1 MRFLLLTSSFPN
13 PYDPTKAVFNLH
25 LARALARTH
34 EVEVISPISWL
45 DEWRAKRTGSG
56 KVSGDRSAVVDGIQ
70 VHYPRYRYLPRM
82 KRSLY
87 AWCLWRSVRRTVWK
101 ILRAK
106 TPDAVLGYW
115 AHPDGEAAIRIAR
128 LTGVPAVI
136 MVGGS
141 DILLLSGQRSRR
153 KCVTNVLQAADAVV
167 TASEDLRTK
176 VIELGVNP
184 HKVQVVY
191 RGVDQNVFVPGERG
205 EARRRLGIA
214 PEPPTLVWV
223 GRMVPVKGLDVLLEA
238 AARLRDHGV
247 DFRLHLVGDGPLR
260 SSLEEQ
266 SRRRGLSEVISFKG
280 RVDNRSLPDWYR
292 AADLTVL
299 PSRSEGV
306 PNVLR
311 ESLACGTPF
320 VASRVGGIAEIA
332 EGPGNRLVPPEN
344 AVALADAIE
353 QTLARRATAGQVR
366 PNSCSWDASAAALVH
381 ILEPLVS
388 RSQDHDRPWWAGKQQ
403 PVIKPPSPWKPL
415 ALRQLLRK
423 AMATFLP
430 HRLFLVRGR
439 RQSKSVSL
447 TFDDGPHPQHTPR
460 LLDILKRHAI
470 KATFFVVGRRV
481 QDHPDLVR
489 RIAAEGHD
497 VANHSFFHSELDLLS
512 AGEAAHGI
520 RRTQE
525 LLRQLAGDVLPLYR
539 PPRGKLTTWKLL
551 GLWWLG
557 MKVVLWN
564 VDARDYALN
573 NAAEL
578 SAWFR
583 SHPLRAGD
591 IVLLHDRLP
600 LAVDALPELI
610 ETTRERGLDFVPLS
624 QWTR

>member
-1 MRFLLLTSSFPN
+1 MRFILLTSSFPN

-25 LARALARTH
+25 LARALAREH

-45 DEWRAKRTGSG
+45 DEWRANRTASG
-56 KVSGDRSAVVDGIQ
+56 RLSSHRSAIMGGIE
-70 VHYPRYRYLPRM
+70 VHYPRYRYLPRV
-82 KRSLY
+82 KRTLY
-87 AWCLWRSVRRTVWK
+87 GWHLWRSVRRTVWEL
-101 ILRAK
+101 LREK

-115 AHPDGEAAIRIAR
+115 AHPDGDAALRIAR
-128 LTGVPAVI
+128 LIGVPAAI

-141 DILLLSGQRSRR
+141 DILLLRGQRGRR
-153 KCVTNVLQAADAVV
+153 KCVTNVLQAADTVI
-167 TASEDLRTK
+167 TASGDLRAK
-176 VIELGVNP
+176 VIELGVDP
-184 HKVQVVY
+184 RKVQVVY
-191 RGVDQNVFVPGERG
+191 RGVDQKVFVPGERG

-214 PEPPTLVWV
+214 AELPTLVWV
-223 GRMVPVKGLDVLLEA
+223 GRMVPVKGLDIMFQA
-238 AARLRDHGV
+238 ASRLRSRGV
-247 DFRLHLVGDGPLR
+247 DFRLYLVGDGPLR

-266 SRRRGLSEVISFKG
+266 CRQRGLSEVISFKG
-280 RVDNRSLPDWYR
+280 RVENHLLPDWYR

-320 VASRVGGIAEIA
+320 VASRVGGIVEIA
-332 EGPGNRLVPPEN
+332 VDGANRLVPSEDP
-344 AVALADAIE
+344 AALADAIE
-353 QTLARRATAGQVR
+353 NGLAARAMAGHVQPR
-366 PNSCSWDASAAALVH
+366 SASWSESAALLVD
-381 ILEPLVS
+381 ILKPLVS
-388 RSQDHDRPWWAGKQQ
+388 ASQNHDRPWWAGKQRA
-403 PVIKPPSPWKPL
+403 VIKPPSVWK
-415 ALRQLLRK
+415 AFGLRQLLRK
-423 AMATFLP
+423 AMATLLP
-430 HRLFLVRGR
+430 HRLLLVRGR
-439 RQSKSVSL
+439 KQSKSVSL
-447 TFDDGPHPQHTPR
+447 TFDDGPHPEHTPR
-460 LLDILKRHAI
+460 LLDMLKRHAI
-470 KATFFVVGRRV
+470 QATFFVVGRRV
-481 QDHPDLVR
+481 QAYPDLVR

-512 AGEAAHGI
+512 ASEAAHGI

-525 LLRQLAGDVLPLYR
+525 LLRQLAGDIPPLYR

-551 GLWWLG
+551 RLWWLG

-573 NAAEL
+573 TAAEL

-600 LAVDALPELI
+600 LAVDVLPELI
-610 ETTRERGLDFVPLS
+610 EATRQRGLNFVPLS